1 MQLATLL
8 KQKNISAYQCS
19 KLSGIP
25 YTTLLDLV
33 KGKTSIEKC
42 AAETMYRLASALN
55 TTMDELYKTLRP
67 AEVRSAFETF
77 KSNICHAVKEKG
89 DIDFIID
96 TLQSD
101 DIGRYWSRKWYP
113 EAYYT
118 LAMVDYLSRENQLPL
133 CKNYDSIRATSLKKT
148 IFPRDIEL
156 AASLDPSLDIK
167 EQAAAESIPEFIRFN
182 IVEKEVRN
190 VC

>member
-1 MQLATLL
+1 MQLAMLL
-8 KQKNISAYQCS
+8 TQKNMSTYQCS

-25 YTTLLDLV
+25 YTTLLELV

-42 AAETMYRLASALN
+42 AAETVYRLASALDM
-55 TTMDELYKTLRP
+55 TMDELYKRLHTSGTR
-67 AEVRSAFETF
+67 VSFETF
-77 KSNICHAVKEKG
+77 KSNLCHIVKEKG
-89 DIDFIID
+89 DLSFIIE
-96 TLQSD
+96 TLEAD

-133 CKNYDSIRATSLKKT
+133 CKNYDSIRGTSLKET
-148 IFPRDIEL
+148 IYPRDIEL
-156 AASLDPSLDIK
+156 AASLDPSLDVRK
-167 EQAAAESIPEFIRFN
+167 QSVAESIPEFIRFN
-182 IVEKEVRN
+182 IVEKEIRN